1 MEDKSYYVYIHYNKL
16 TNEPFYVGKGK
27 GYRMNQ
33 KYGRNND
40 WKKIV
45 SQFGFYV
52 KLIAENLT
60 NSDANKTEI
69 KYIKELRDNGILLV
83 NKTSGGGSGG
93 SIIFTEEHKKNL
105 SVALKGK
112 NTWSKNRKLSN
123 AHKEILLNCIKG
135 NTNNKGKKFS
145 EEHKLKI
152 AESNKGKKFSEEHIK
167 KLSESHKGHK
177 QSDEQKR
184 KKSESLKEYYRK
196 KREEKENTK
205 NNNIF

>member
-27 GYRMNQ
+27 GYRMNK

-145 EEHKLKI
+145 EEH
-152 AESNKGKKFSEEHIK
+152 IK